1 MSKIVNES
9 GKKKTAIAKATIREG
24 KGRVRINS
32 IPIELIT
39 PELVRLKMVEPLELA
54 GELRDKVDMNIKVKG
69 GGIMGQAGAVRTA
82 IARGLVEWSG
92 DVKLKEAYHE
102 YDRTLLVSDT
112 RSKERKMFGGP
123 GARARRQ
130 KSYR

>member
-9 GKKKTAIAKATIREG
+9 GKKKTAVAKATIREG

-39 PELVRLKMVEPLELA
+39 PELIRLKMVEPLELA
-54 GELRDKVDMNIKVKG
+54 GELRDKVDVNVKVRG

-92 DVKLKEAYHE
+92 DLELKEAYHG

-112 RSKERKMFGGP
+112 RNKERKMFGGP